1 MASSKTINLT
11 GLGAVYAGDD
21 PLHFDAALQSLYSQT
36 VSLSEIVLVQ
46 DGEVDEAITSIIQ
59 KWEEHLPIKLIR
71 LPQNKG
77 LANALNLGLKAC
89 SYDFVMRFDADDIN
103 RRERAEIQSSFL
115 LSNAD
120 ISIVSGDIEEFQDS
134 PGDLGMVRYSSREM
148 IDAKRLAVWRNP
160 INHAASCFRRDHI
173 IGVGGYPSIPF
184 MEDYG
189 LWLSCIKVGKK
200 IASVDG
206 VMVDVRVG
214 AGMHS
219 RRSGIKHIKSEYA
232 IFKSKLKVFGLLAIS
247 CYFSFFFRSSVR
259 FLPAPVW
266 KRIYSMLRG

>member
-46 DGEVDEAITSIIQ
+46 DGEVNEEIASIIQ
-59 KWEEHLPIKLIR
+59 KWQEHLPLKLIR

-77 LANALNLGLKAC
+77 LGNALNVGLKAC
-89 SYDFVMRFDADDIN
+89 SYEFVMRYEADDIN
-103 RRERAEIQSSFL
+103 RRETADIQRSIL
-115 LSNAD
+115 LSNPEV
-120 ISIVSGDIEEFQDS
+120 IIVSGDIEEFRIT
-134 PGDLGMVRYSSREM
+134 PGDLGMVRYSSRKM
-148 IDAKRLAVWRNP
+148 IDAKKLAVWRSP
-160 INHAASCFRRDHI
+160 INHAATCFRRKHI
-173 IGVGGYPSIPF
+173 IDAGGYPHILF

-200 IASVDG
+200 IVSVDI
-206 VMVDVRVG
+206 VMVDVRIG
-214 AGMHS
+214 TGMHS
-219 RRSGIKHIKSEYA
+219 RRSGIRHIKSEYA
-232 IFKSKLKVFGLLAIS
+232 ILKSKIEVFGPLAIN
-247 CYFSFFFRSSVR
+247 CYISFFLRSIVR
-259 FLPAPVW
+259 FLPAFVL